1 MWEGC
6 LSVPGMRGW
15 VERPREIC
23 LMGLNERG
31 ELGEV
36 HFKDLPARIAQ
47 HEFDHLDGVL
57 FPSRV
62 ESAQLLVPQPVFDGK
77 GSWAT
82 DWPTPGSYRTKA
94 GDLSLQK

>member
-1 MWEGC
+1 MSEGC

-23 LMGLNERG
+23 MMGLNERG

-36 HFKDLPARIAQ
+36 QFKDLPARIAQ

-62 ESAQLLVPQPVFDGK
+62 ESAQLLVPQAVFDGK